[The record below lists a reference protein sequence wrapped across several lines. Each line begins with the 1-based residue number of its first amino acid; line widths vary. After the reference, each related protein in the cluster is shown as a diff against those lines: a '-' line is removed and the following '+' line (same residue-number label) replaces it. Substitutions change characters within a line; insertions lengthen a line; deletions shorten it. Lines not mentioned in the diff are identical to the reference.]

1 VTELTSTSVNVS
13 VVVPLLNEQ
22 ESLPELTQGIENAL
36 TQAGYSFEII
46 FVDDGSTDSS
56 WSVIQQLNSELSY
69 VKGVRL
75 RRNYGKSAALQE
87 GFELAKGEFIC
98 TMDADLQDDPNEL
111 PDMIQ
116 MLKDGLDLVSGWKQK
131 RYDPISKTIPSKFFN
146 YVTSKAAGIHLHD
159 FNCGLKA
166 YKSDVIRSIFLYGEL
181 HRYIPLLAKWEGFGK
196 IGEKVVTHHAR
207 KYGYSKFGLSRFI
220 KGFLDLV
227 SILFVQRYL
236 QRPMHFFGTLGTLSL
251 LSGTGI
257 VSWLVF
263 ARIFMNQ
270 YLSNRPLLIIGV
282 LFMVLGV
289 QFFSVGLIGELLIKQ
304 NGPERAHVKEI
315 I

>member
-1 VTELTSTSVNVS
+1 MAELTSTTINVS
-13 VVVPLLNEQ
+13 VIVPLLNEQ
-22 ESLPELTQGIENAL
+22 ESLPELTQGIEKAL
-36 TQAGYSFEII
+36 ALAGYSFEII
-46 FVDDGSTDSS
+46 FVDDGSTDAS
-56 WSVIQQLNSELSY
+56 WSVIQNLHSQFDF

-87 GFELAKGEFIC
+87 GFELAKGQFIC

-111 PDMIQ
+111 PEMIK
-116 MLKDGLDLVSGWKQK
+116 MLEDGLDLVSGWKKK

-146 YVTSKAAGIHLHD
+146 YVTSKASRIPLHD

-166 YKSDVIRSIFLYGEL
+166 YKSEVIHSIRLYGEL
-181 HRYIPLLAKWEGFGK
+181 HRYIPLLAKWEGFNK

-236 QRPMHFFGTLGTLSL
+236 QRPMHFFGTLGTVSL

-263 ARIFMNQ
+263 ARIFLNQ

-289 QFFSVGLIGELLIKQ
+289 QFFSVGLIGELIIKQ

>member
-1 VTELTSTSVNVS
+1 MAELTSTTVTVS
-13 VVVPLLNEQ
+13 VIVPLLNEQ
-22 ESLPELTQGIENAL
+22 ESLPELTQGIEKAL
-36 TQAGYSFEII
+36 TLAGYSFEII
-46 FVDDGSTDSS
+46 FVDDGSTDAS
-56 WSVIQQLNSELSY
+56 WSVIQNLHSQFDF

-87 GFELAKGEFIC
+87 GFELAKGQFIC

-111 PDMIQ
+111 PEMIK
-116 MLKDGLDLVSGWKQK
+116 MLEDGLDLVSGWKKK
-131 RYDPISKTIPSKFFN
+131 RNDPISKTIPSKFFN
-146 YVTSKAAGIHLHD
+146 YVTSKASRIPLHD

-166 YKSDVIRSIFLYGEL
+166 YKSEVIHSIRLYGEL
-181 HRYIPLLAKWEGFGK
+181 HRYIPLLAKWEGFNK
-196 IGEKVVTHHAR
+196 IGEKVVKHHAR

-236 QRPMHFFGTLGTLSL
+236 QRPMHFFGTLGTVSL

-257 VSWLVF
+257 VSWLVY
-263 ARIFMNQ
+263 ARIFLNQ

-289 QFFSVGLIGELLIKQ
+289 QFFSVGLIGELIIKQ